1 MMIRRILAAALVA
14 VMVIACAAPAFA
26 ADSKTNMMLDATF
39 LDAINITAYHT
50 DEGSSF
56 EGLVDGV
63 IAPGPSYTQNS
74 LNAQINNAGLRFDA
88 DGNEDENGEY
98 IWIMTYELL
107 NKATLDSFTF
117 YFIDTVPFG
126 DPTTIPWLLHDFDI
140 LVSETGAE
148 GSWKLAYRAEEL
160 HDGVIDSDY
169 YQFVEGHDGRIDY
182 WTLSGE
188 FEKACDAK
196 FVRIGVPTLT
206 DEPIATIKWVSIS
219 EMEIYGKLASGVTAV
234 TKAPETKAPAP
245 VNEAGQTD
253 VIYDAAVLKSV
264 NISGNVDGLVDGKI
278 APGPTHK
285 EKSLNGQVDR
295 NKRYDVNGVEKE
307 DGAYI
312 WLVAFEMNEIATI
325 ETVELDTIDL
335 VQFGDESTVP
345 WLIHDFDVYV
355 SDTGAD
361 GSWKQVHHATDLHD
375 GENDAPKYT
384 IVEADDNHMMYWA
397 YAERL
402 AEPVTA
408 KYVTFAVPT
417 LTNDWMN
424 TNNWVNITEFQL
436 YGKTGAAA
444 APAPATQAPATQ
456 APATQAPATQAPA
469 TQAPAAQA
477 PATQAPA
484 TQAPTT
490 KAPTTPAASPKTV
503 DSSVVI
509 AVVIAAAASGAVAI
523 GKKKH

>member
-1 MMIRRILAAALVA
+1 MKIRRILAAALVI
-14 VMVIACAAPAFA
+14 VLVAAAALPGFA
-26 ADSKTNMMLDATF
+26 ADSKTNMMLDASF
-39 LDAINITAYHT
+39 VEALNITAYHT
-50 DEGSSF
+50 EDEGSGF

-98 IWIMTYELL
+98 IWMMTYELL

-169 YQFVEGHDGRIDY
+169 YQFVEGHDDRMDY

-188 FEKACDAK
+188 FKKAYDAK

-206 DEPIATIKWVSIS
+206 DEPIATITWVSMS
-219 EMEIYGKLASGVTAV
+219 EMEIYGKLATGVTAV

-245 VNEAGQTD
+245 VNAAGQTD
-253 VIYDAAVLKSV
+253 VLYDASVVKSV
-264 NISGNVDGLVDGKI
+264 NISGNVGGLVDGRI

-285 EKSLNGQVDR
+285 DKSLNGQVNRDM
-295 NKRYDVNGVEKE
+295 RYDVNGAE
-307 DGAYI
+307 DEAGEYI
-312 WLVAFEMNEIATI
+312 WLVTFEMNEPAVID
-325 ETVELDTIDL
+325 TVELDTIDL

-361 GSWKQVHHATDLHD
+361 GSWKLAHHASDLHD

-384 IVEADDNHMMYWA
+384 VVEADDNHMMYWA
-397 YAERL
+397 YAEKL
-402 AEPVTA
+402 AAPVA
-408 KYVTFAVPT
+408 ARFVTLAVPT

-436 YGKTGAAA
+436 FGQTGTAAQTPAATTA
-444 APAPATQAPATQ
+444 APATTTAAPATTTK
-456 APATQAPATQAPA
+456 APASTTAAPAN
-469 TQAPAAQA
+469 
-477 PATQAPA
+477 
-484 TQAPTT
+484 TT
-490 KAPTTPAASPKTV
+490 KAPTTQAQQTPATSPKTV